1 MWRAAA
7 RHLLK
12 QWPDSRTHQPLS
24 VVTKSCGLFWRSSSS
39 SAAAVVVHTEDK
51 FDELL
56 LPFGSSILSQLQT
69 PLEEV
74 LDAALLTWLPP
85 QSPEHALNPRFDL
98 KYDDRGLSSLDYS
111 YALASA
117 ATEAIEHGEYEHEE
131 IELHGSSGVESV
143 VENCEYLE
151 TEPDEKENLERRNV
165 QKKRAALYKRQM
177 KIETKAWTDAEAEYR
192 SLMEEMC
199 RKKLAPNL
207 PAVQM
212 MLLGWYDPL
221 RYVFTS
227 SERFNQL
234 LLFYLKKRIL

>member
-7 RHLLK
+7 RHLSK
-12 QWPDSRTHQPLS
+12 QWLDSRTHQPLS
-24 VVTKSCGLFWRSSSS
+24 VVTKTFGLFRRSSSS

-51 FDELL
+51 FDEFL

-85 QSPEHALNPRFDL
+85 QSPEHELNPRFEL
-98 KYDDRGLSSLDYS
+98 RYDDRGFSSLDYS
-111 YALASA
+111 YAFASSG
-117 ATEAIEHGEYEHEE
+117 TEAIEHGEYEHEE

-143 VENCEYLE
+143 IENCENRE
-151 TEPDEKENLERRNV
+151 TESEKENLERRNV

-177 KIETKAWTDAEAEYR
+177 KIETEAWTNAEAEYR

-212 MLLGWYDPL
+212 MLLGWYEPL
-221 RYVFTS
+221 RYDIHF
-227 SERFNQL
+227 
-234 LLFYLKKRIL
+234 